1 MGFRFFVVFQQGF
14 AGQRRAESDSLLEHG
29 TKHATESSTAAM
41 NETHHSPALEPGAF
55 RLLALDRLRAAGD
68 SGLSASQLVDTKK
81 AALRADRQ
89 KLIAQLLAAGEVQQQ
104 RKGSTVR
111 YWLQGQ
117 MPVQVTPEEKADEAL
132 RRLLPEQRRGRLFT
146 QAKIQSELLKGLG
159 IKAPAV
165 LTCLRLLEQQ
175 RLLVRFTD
183 GAKIYFAYAPAL
195 RDWLDAE
202 GHPMPEE
209 PAAAPPA
216 EPPVAPPAPSF
227 GAAQVIDAYRAVRA
241 QRRMPD
247 VEIARLKEALGCTP
261 EQIKP
266 LVLQLCEQGV
276 FIPGKGDW
284 SFASP
289 AARAAAILV
298 QNEPYLFVRMKEE

>member
-1 MGFRFFVVFQQGF
+1 
-14 AGQRRAESDSLLEHG
+14 
-29 TKHATESSTAAM
+29 M

-55 RLLALDRLRAAGD
+55 RTHALDRLRVAG
-68 SGLSASQLVDTKK
+68 STGISASQLVDTKK
-81 AALRADRQ
+81 PALKSERL
-89 KLIAQLLAAGEVQQQ
+89 KLIAELVETGEAQEQ
-104 RKGSTVR
+104 RKGKTVR

-117 MPVQVTPEEKADEAL
+117 MPVQTTPEEQADEVL
-132 RRLLPEQRRGRLFT
+132 RQVLPEQRRGRLFT

-165 LTCLRLLEQQ
+165 QNCLRLLEQQ
-175 RLLVRFTD
+175 RLMVKLTD
-183 GAKIYFAYAPAL
+183 GSKTFFAYAPAL
-195 RDWLDAE
+195 REWLEEGCNLEQAE
-202 GHPMPEE
+202 PAVVPLEE
-209 PAAAPPA
+209 PLSADSAPGL
-216 EPPVAPPAPSF
+216 SSTN
-227 GAAQVIDAYRAVRA
+227 VIDAYRSVRA

-247 VEIARLKEALGCTP
+247 VEIARLQEALGCTP

-266 LVLQLCEQGV
+266 LVLQLCEQGI

-284 SFASP
+284 SFAST

>member
-1 MGFRFFVVFQQGF
+1 
-14 AGQRRAESDSLLEHG
+14 
-29 TKHATESSTAAM
+29 M
-41 NETHHSPALEPGAF
+41 NETQHSPPLEPGAF
-55 RLLALDRLRAAGD
+55 RSRALDRLRSAGAV
-68 SGLSASQLVDTKK
+68 GVSASQLVETKK
-81 AALRADRQ
+81 PALKAERLAM
-89 KLIAQLLAAGEVQQQ
+89 LGELVTTGEAQEQ
-104 RKGSTVR
+104 RKGKTVR

-117 MPVQVTPEEKADEAL
+117 MPVPTTPEEKADEVL
-132 RRLLPEQRRGRLFT
+132 RSVLPDQRRGRLFT

-165 LTCLRLLEQQ
+165 QTCLRLLEQQ
-175 RLLVRFTD
+175 RLLVKFSD
-183 GAKIYFAYAPAL
+183 GSKTYFAYAPAL
-195 RDWLDAE
+195 RAWLDEGDKPDMAE
-202 GHPMPEE
+202 S
-209 PAAAPPA
+209 AAPSP
-216 EPPVAPPAPSF
+216 
-227 GAAQVIDAYRAVRA
+227 GAVPLLSPQRVIDAYRSVRA

-247 VEIARLKEALGCTP
+247 VEIARLQEVMGCTP